1 MGGEVYSVVSHDFKK
16 SIPIVNQSGFIELP
30 HYMFGDDYVR
40 VLECVEHCKTYKTLM
55 RYFDLREILRFI
67 ALVTKPLINND
78 SDDDESDGDSDDGG
92 DGDAAEKNKC
102 CKNDDPDTDD
112 NRGLIITSQR
122 YLPEN
127 MFADI
132 GDITMTSIKEYYLLL
147 LENIRPKYWRRVY
160 ETLRDVRKPKFTS
173 VVNLSTSD
181 AHTLTDGPT
190 IYLTENVDKVA
201 AFMLQIA
208 KIPTVVMDDIMQTI
222 DFNTRVLEDITK
234 TEKLIKD
241 LEGESKDANG
251 SGGGDDEKKTR
262 KFTSDTRVNPET
274 ERLHIKVEELKK
286 SVKYTALHELFVP
299 NRLEHLKRWTTRTAI
314 SNEFTSFV
322 EDDIVE
328 KIMLL
333 NVASHW
339 KLLLL
344 MGIGA
349 ITNHTDQ
356 KYTDIMKTLA
366 KHQKL
371 YLIITATDYIYGTN
385 YQFCHGYIGKDLEG
399 VSQEKAIQSMGRI
412 GRGAIQ
418 QDYTIRVRHDA
429 IIRHIFTAMRSDDK
443 PEVRAM
449 NRLFVSDVVAN

>member
-1 MGGEVYSVVSHDFKK
+1 
-16 SIPIVNQSGFIELP
+16 
-30 HYMFGDDYVR
+30 
-40 VLECVEHCKTYKTLM
+40 M

-67 ALVTKPLINND
+67 GLVTKRIDSGGSD
-78 SDDDESDGDSDDGG
+78 SDSDSDSERDEARGVKV
-92 DGDAAEKNKC
+92 AT
-102 CKNDDPDTDD
+102 DPDSDD
-112 NRGLIITSQR
+112 NRGLAITSQR

-127 MFADI
+127 IFEDI
-132 GDITMTSIKEYYLLL
+132 GKITMTSIKEYYLLL
-147 LENIRPKYWRRVY
+147 LENVRPKYWPRVY
-160 ETLRDVRKPKFTS
+160 ETLTGVRKPKFAS

-190 IYLTENVDKVA
+190 IYLTEYVDKVA

-208 KIPTVVMDDIMQTI
+208 KIPEVVMEDIMETI
-222 DFNTRVLEDITK
+222 DFNTRILEEISK
-234 TEKLIKD
+234 TEKSIKD
-241 LEGESKDANG
+241 IEGESAAG
-251 SGGGDDEKKTR
+251 AVGGATAGDEKKTR

-274 ERLHIKVEELKK
+274 ERLHVKVEELKK

-299 NRLEHLKRWTTRTAI
+299 NRLEHLKRWTSRTAI

-322 EDDIVE
+322 EDEIVE
-328 KIMLL
+328 QIMLL
-333 NVASHW
+333 NVATHW

-349 ITNHTDQ
+349 ITNATDQ

-371 YLIITATDYIYGTN
+371 YIIITATDYIYGTN

-399 VSQEKAIQSMGRI
+399 MSQEKAIQSMGRI

-429 IIRHIFTAMRSDDK
+429 ILRHIFTALRSADK
-443 PEVRAM
+443 PEVCAM
-449 NRLFVSDVVAN
+449 NRLFVTDEAEAEN

>member
-1 MGGEVYSVVSHDFKK
+1 
-16 SIPIVNQSGFIELP
+16 
-30 HYMFGDDYVR
+30 
-40 VLECVEHCKTYKTLM
+40 
-55 RYFDLREILRFI
+55 
-67 ALVTKPLINND
+67 
-78 SDDDESDGDSDDGG
+78 
-92 DGDAAEKNKC
+92 
-102 CKNDDPDTDD
+102 
-112 NRGLIITSQR
+112 
-122 YLPEN
+122 
-127 MFADI
+127 
-132 GDITMTSIKEYYLLL
+132 
-147 LENIRPKYWRRVY
+147 
-160 ETLRDVRKPKFTS
+160 
-173 VVNLSTSD
+173 
-181 AHTLTDGPT
+181 
-190 IYLTENVDKVA
+190 
-201 AFMLQIA
+201 MLQIA
-208 KIPTVVMDDIMQTI
+208 KIPTVVMEDIMATI
-222 DFNTRVLEDITK
+222 DFNTRILEDIEK

-241 LEGESKDANG
+241 LEGESAAG
-251 SGGGDDEKKTR
+251 AGGGGGAGSSAGDDKKTR

-274 ERLHIKVEELKK
+274 ARLHTKVEDLKK

-299 NRLEHLKRWTTRTAI
+299 NRLEHLKRWTARTAI

-333 NVASHW
+333 NVDTHW

-349 ITNHTDQ
+349 ITNATDQ

-399 VSQEKAIQSMGRI
+399 MSQEKAIQSMGRI

-429 IIRHIFTAMRSDDK
+429 ILRHIFTALRSADK
-443 PEVRAM
+443 PEVCAM
-449 NRLFVSDVVAN
+449 NRLFITEAADA

>member
-1 MGGEVYSVVSHDFKK
+1 
-16 SIPIVNQSGFIELP
+16 
-30 HYMFGDDYVR
+30 
-40 VLECVEHCKTYKTLM
+40 M

-67 ALVTKPLINND
+67 GLVTKPIKCDD
-78 SDDDESDGDSDDGG
+78 SDSDSDSDEDSDEDSDSDDG
-92 DGDAAEKNKC
+92 AEKK
-102 CKNDDPDTDD
+102 KKQDDDDPDTDD
-112 NRGLIITSQR
+112 NRGLAITSQR

-127 MFADI
+127 MFNDV

-147 LENIRPKYWRRVY
+147 LENIRPKYWQLIY
-160 ETLRDVRKPKFTS
+160 ETLTGVRKPKFES

-190 IYLTENVDKVA
+190 IYLTEHVDKVA

-208 KIPTVVMDDIMQTI
+208 KIPTIVMDDIMATI
-222 DFNTRVLEDITK
+222 DFNTRVLEEIEK
-234 TEKLIKD
+234 TTKLIKD
-241 LEGESKDANG
+241 LEGES
-251 SGGGDDEKKTR
+251 SSSTSSTDDEKKTR
-262 KFTSDTRVNPET
+262 KFTSDTRINPET
-274 ERLHIKVEELKK
+274 QRLHIKVEELKK

-299 NRLEHLKRWTTRTAI
+299 NRLEHLKRWTTRTTI

-322 EDDIVE
+322 EDDIVAQ
-328 KIMLL
+328 IMLL

-349 ITNHTDQ
+349 ITNATDQ

-371 YLIITATDYIYGTN
+371 YLIITASDYIYGTN

-399 VSQEKAIQSMGRI
+399 ISQEKAIQSMGRI

-429 IIRHIFTAMRSDDK
+429 ILRHIFTALRSADK
-443 PEVRAM
+443 PEVCAM
-449 NRLFVSDVVAN
+449 NRLFVTDDDEANA